1 VFSRTVGTRLVF
13 LMFIV
18 PNVELIFTTF
28 DVLISA
34 GISAGIDVTLKVVE
48 HCYGEEIARST
59 AKATRLI
66 NSAWSIFYLSC
77 LRSDVSV
84 PCFSITG
91 IGLSPVTGLDMG

>member
-28 DVLISA
+28 DVLTSA

-59 AKATRLI
+59 AKATRLM
-66 NSAWSIFYLSC
+66 NSAWSILFEI
-77 LRSDVSV
+77 R
-84 PCFSITG
+84 CFCTLFSSTG